1 MNQIITEN
9 PGHNFEFYPKWKI
22 SMRNFDFTLQCK
34 KKIHVLGVQ
43 IAKFLVWDVKKSK
56 FLISVVSFTM

>member
-34 KKIHVLGVQ
+34 KKIHVKGFQ
-43 IAKFLVWDVKKSK
+43 IAKFLV
-56 FLISVVSFTM
+56 